1 METDGTVVGEFLFW
15 LATSCWSSD
24 VRCWFSCCCF
34 FFTNCS
40 ADLRS
45 SRVTPW
51 VDRRV
56 SRTLLACAFLCVS
69 DSSSRT
75 GGTKDLKQKVIL
87 RTSKQKLFAGQQR
100 IIRLRNPIFWLLIIG
115 SLIHTCLAWKA
126 CLIEGHTYYLKNV
139 LNMLLIADCWALVMF
154 MELLVAVGSPDDVM
168 VNIGAVVVVL
178 AASPVVD
185 MTWMLK
191 LTSTLLSLLLPLL
204 WLL

>member
-1 METDGTVVGEFLFW
+1 MFAADFLVAVFSSPTVRPIWGPPGSHLGWTVGFLEPSW
-15 LATSCWSSD
+15 HAL
-24 VRCWFSCCCF
+24 FS
-34 FFTNCS
+34 
-40 ADLRS
+40 A
-45 SRVTPW
+45 
-51 VDRRV
+51 
-56 SRTLLACAFLCVS
+56 SRTLHHEPVAQ
-69 DSSSRT
+69 
-75 GGTKDLKQKVIL
+75 KIWNEKVIL

-100 IIRLRNPIFWLLIIG
+100 IIRLRNPIFWLLISG

-191 LTSTLLSLLLPLL
+191 LTSTLLSLLLALL
-204 WLL
+204 WLFSTVKIENIELLKILI

>member
-1 METDGTVVGEFLFW
+1 M
-15 LATSCWSSD
+15 
-24 VRCWFSCCCF
+24 
-34 FFTNCS
+34 
-40 ADLRS
+40 
-45 SRVTPW
+45 
-51 VDRRV
+51 
-56 SRTLLACAFLCVS
+56 
-69 DSSSRT
+69 
-75 GGTKDLKQKVIL
+75 
-87 RTSKQKLFAGQQR
+87 FAGQQR
-100 IIRLRNPIFWLLIIG
+100 IIRLRNPIFWLLISG

-191 LTSTLLSLLLPLL
+191 LTSTLLSLLLALL
-204 WLL
+204 WLFSTVKIENIELSKNSNLITFWLETAVALVDHFLGDFPGPLFSYS

>member
-1 METDGTVVGEFLFW
+1 M
-15 LATSCWSSD
+15 
-24 VRCWFSCCCF
+24 
-34 FFTNCS
+34 
-40 ADLRS
+40 
-45 SRVTPW
+45 
-51 VDRRV
+51 
-56 SRTLLACAFLCVS
+56 
-69 DSSSRT
+69 
-75 GGTKDLKQKVIL
+75 
-87 RTSKQKLFAGQQR
+87 FAGQQR

-191 LTSTLLSLLLPLL
+191 LTSTLLSLLLALL
-204 WLL
+204 WLFSTVKIENIEFLKILIWLPSDLRRLLLWWITFWAISLVLSFLIPKREMTLNIIIIRR